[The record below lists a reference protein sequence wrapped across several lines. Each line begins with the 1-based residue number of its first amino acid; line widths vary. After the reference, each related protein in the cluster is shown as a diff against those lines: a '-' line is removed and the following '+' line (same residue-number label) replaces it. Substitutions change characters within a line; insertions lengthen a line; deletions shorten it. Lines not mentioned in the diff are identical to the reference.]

1 MIELVTTLNTDDIQ
15 TMAGLFLSDAAPAL
29 SSGESSSSNSLYSTN
44 LCGWRKHFARN
55 KRQYGS
61 STDGSNMTGRFWVS
75 ALCRQAAESLS
86 PLPKQHVCLSFRR
99 TKLAESEAI
108 SPSPRH
114 LDCMTFTLCILH
126 LFSMCHNFCSNA
138 FEQCCFHRVKASSHS
153 TQVWKKSWWHPSL
166 EQNVCAWWGVVALP
180 DKVEILQKE
189 DLLANCHSLGSK
201 SSCFGLSSCFFLVHP
216 TSFLVHPMD
225 RNGTLL
231 HTEASIRELQEYKVE
246 KRKVTLQLNQ
256 LYDILLYY

>member
-1 MIELVTTLNTDDIQ
+1 MIELVHDSERWWHPNNGRIVFVGRCPCPVLW
-15 TMAGLFLSDAAPAL
+15 GVLFLEFIVLNKP
-29 SSGESSSSNSLYSTN
+29 
-44 LCGWRKHFARN
+44 CGSRKHFARN

-126 LFSMCHNFCSNA
+126 LFPMCHNFCSNA
-138 FEQCCFHRVKASSHS
+138 FELILLPSCQGV
-153 TQVWKKSWWHPSL
+153 KSWKNHGDI
-166 EQNVCAWWGVVALP
+166 QAWNRTFALDGESWP
-180 DKVEILQKE
+180 
-189 DLLANCHSLGSK
+189 
-201 SSCFGLSSCFFLVHP
+201 P
-216 TSFLVHPMD
+216 
-225 RNGTLL
+225 R
-231 HTEASIRELQEYKVE
+231 
-246 KRKVTLQLNQ
+246 
-256 LYDILLYY
+256 